1 MIIRQSLQ
9 FDKNAGQHDMKYS
22 VSAENF
28 ASKDMELNALNKTQT
43 NKGGKLYMACHWNV
57 GRLKV

>member
-1 MIIRQSLQ
+1 
-9 FDKNAGQHDMKYS
+9 MKYS

-28 ASKDMELNALNKTQT
+28 ASKDMELNAFNKTQT

-57 GRLKV
+57 GRLKVFKRNFLIYV